1 VQFSVQRGEVA
12 QVRVRDLHV
21 HYALDEVRG
30 HHHILHKARQR
41 GLRQLAVLELHP
53 HAQGLLLQALDLA
66 ADGPQVRLEAAQERL
81 HVAQDAI
88 AVADLGVQRHQVVA
102 LADVVLHDH
111 TSREGG
117 TQHGS
122 ERAHY
127 EMQREYRIFFQGAYE
142 QLELFRMDSLNMM
155 NLSAAVLR

>member
-1 VQFSVQRGEVA
+1 VQFPVERGEVA
-12 QVRVRDLHV
+12 QVRVRDLRV
-21 HYALDEVRG
+21 HNALDEVRG
-30 HHHILHKARQR
+30 HHHVLHKARQR
-41 GLRQLAVLELHP
+41 GLRQLAVLQLHP

-102 LADVVLHDH
+102 LADVVLHED

-117 TQHGS
+117 HNRRQS
-122 ERAHY
+122 EHTTRR
-127 EMQREYRIFFQGAYE
+127 RENADFSPKVHLSSWGFFEWTA
-142 QLELFRMDSLNMM
+142 LT
-155 NLSAAVLR
+155 